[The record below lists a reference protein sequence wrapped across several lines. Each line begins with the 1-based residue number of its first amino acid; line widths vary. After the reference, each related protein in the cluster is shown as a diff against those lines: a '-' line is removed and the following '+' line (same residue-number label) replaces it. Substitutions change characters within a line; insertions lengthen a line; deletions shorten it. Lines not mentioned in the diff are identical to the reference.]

1 MSIVLLQQNENITY
15 NDIKN
20 ALHILNNSNIKTEK
34 EDINTEKE
42 DINTEKEDIK
52 TEKEDIKTE
61 KKDIKTEKEDIKTE
75 KEDIKTEIQTIN
87 EYLKC
92 TKCSKIYKTKKS
104 LINHEKKCI
113 GINSLTCPRCMKLF
127 TSYGN
132 KSRHIKTN
140 NCKAKSIIHS
150 SNNNIT
156 PNVNIN
162 GNNNINGSNNN
173 IINNNYI
180 NNFGCERTDYITY
193 DDMYNIIRLS
203 GDNVIPRYI
212 EMKHFNKDFP
222 ENHNIKYEKNN
233 NCLIKKN
240 GEWKITNIENL
251 SNNLINKNSNEI
263 RNYYNNYKTKINNS
277 ISDIDLIEFIFKKFN
292 YLDLCLDK
300 KLYTNIKDE
309 IKEIIRSTTI

>member
-1 MSIVLLQQNENITY
+1 MQNNIFSCEYCDFTTKRKYNLQRHQIAFHISNISKIQNEGKAIQNEGKAIQ
-15 NDIKN
+15 NEEKAIQNEEKAIQN
-20 ALHILNNSNIKTEK
+20 EEKAIQNEEKAIQPMNECLN
-34 EDINTEKE
+34 
-42 DINTEKEDIK
+42 
-52 TEKEDIKTE
+52 
-61 KKDIKTEKEDIKTE
+61 
-75 KEDIKTEIQTIN
+75 
-87 EYLKC
+87 C
-92 TKCSKIYKTKKS
+92 TKCNKIYKTKKY
-104 LINHEKKCI
+104 LINHEKNCI
-113 GINSLTCPRCMKLF
+113 GINSLTCPKCMKSF
-127 TSYGN
+127 SSYGN
-132 KSRHIKTN
+132 KCKHIKKN

-156 PNVNIN
+156 PNININ
-162 GNNNINGSNNN
+162 GNNNNNISGNNN

-180 NNFGCERTDYITY
+180 NNFGSERTDYITY
-193 DDMYNIIRLS
+193 EDMYNILRLS
-203 GDNVIPRYI
+203 GNNVIPKYI

-240 GEWKITNIENL
+240 GEWRITNIEHL
-251 SNNLINKNSNEI
+251 SNNLIDKNSNEI
-263 RNYYNNYKTKINNS
+263 RNYYNDNKTKINNS

>member
-1 MSIVLLQQNENITY
+1 MQNNIFSCEYCDFTTKRKYNLQRHQI
-15 NDIKN
+15 
-20 ALHILNNSNIKTEK
+20 ALHISDISNPDNKKKAIQNEDKAIQNEGKTIQNEGITIQNEGITIHDEEK
-34 EDINTEKE
+34 I
-42 DINTEKEDIK
+42 
-52 TEKEDIKTE
+52 
-61 KKDIKTEKEDIKTE
+61 
-75 KEDIKTEIQTIN
+75 IQSIN
-87 EYLKC
+87 ECLNC
-92 TKCSKIYKTKKS
+92 TKCNKIYKTKKY
-104 LINHEKKCI
+104 LINHEKNCI
-113 GINSLTCPRCMKLF
+113 GINSLTCPKCMKSF
-127 TSYGN
+127 SSHGN
-132 KSRHIKTN
+132 KCKHIKKN

-156 PNVNIN
+156 PNINFN
-162 GNNNINGSNNN
+162 GNNNINGNNNN

-180 NNFGCERTDYITY
+180 NNFGSERTDYITY

-203 GDNVIPRYI
+203 GINVIPRYI

-240 GEWKITNIENL
+240 GEWRITNIEHL
-251 SNNLINKNSNEI
+251 SKNLINKNSYEI
-263 RNYYNNYKTKINNS
+263 SNYYNNNKTKINNA

-309 IKEIIRSTTI
+309 IKEIIRSTNI

>member
-1 MSIVLLQQNENITY
+1 M
-15 NDIKN
+15 
-20 ALHILNNSNIKTEK
+20 K
-34 EDINTEKE
+34 E
-42 DINTEKEDIK
+42 
-52 TEKEDIKTE
+52 
-61 KKDIKTEKEDIKTE
+61 
-75 KEDIKTEIQTIN
+75 
-87 EYLKC
+87 
-92 TKCSKIYKTKKS
+92 
-104 LINHEKKCI
+104 
-113 GINSLTCPRCMKLF
+113 F
-127 TSYGN
+127 TTYGN

-150 SNNNIT
+150 SNNNNIT
-156 PNVNIN
+156 PNIN
-162 GNNNINGSNNN
+162 FNGNNNNNINGNNNN

-180 NNFGCERTDYITY
+180 NNFGSERTDYITY

-203 GDNVIPRYI
+203 GINVIPRYI

-240 GEWKITNIENL
+240 GEWRITNIEHL
-251 SNNLINKNSNEI
+251 SKNLINKNSYEI
-263 RNYYNNYKTKINNS
+263 SNYYNNNKTKINNS

-309 IKEIIRSTTI
+309 IKEIIRSTNI